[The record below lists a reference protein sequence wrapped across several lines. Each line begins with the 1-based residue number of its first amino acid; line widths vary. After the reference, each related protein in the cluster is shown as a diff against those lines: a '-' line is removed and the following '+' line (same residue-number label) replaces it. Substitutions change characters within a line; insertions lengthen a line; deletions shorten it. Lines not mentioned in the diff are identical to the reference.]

1 MRTPLQINK
10 NSVWQLQK
18 ALKDDYDQK
27 VKLKIRALLL
37 IAKGKLVTQA
47 SDALAIEQRTVR
59 NWVHQ
64 FLKEG
69 LAGIKDHRTAGRVAR
84 MTAEQM
90 KLLKERIEQGPLPQD
105 KICSLRGQDIRRII
119 HQEFGLEYSLDGVYY
134 LLRYGLGM
142 SYVKPRPHH
151 YKADKAAQES
161 FKKTSHRCWQSINSS
176 IPAKK

>member
-37 IAKGKLVTQA
+37 IARGKLVTQA

-64 FLKEG
+64 FLKDG

-90 KLLKERIEQGPLPQD
+90 KVISHIILMPMA
-105 KICSLRGQDIRRII
+105 DI
-119 HQEFGLEYSLDGVYY
+119 
-134 LLRYGLGM
+134 
-142 SYVKPRPHH
+142 
-151 YKADKAAQES
+151 
-161 FKKTSHRCWQSINSS
+161 SIT
-176 IPAKK
+176 A